1 MTAGASLAAARAAR
15 VGRDGALRLRFE
27 RRGSATVVTGC
38 RYTLPLQVLAPVA
51 LDDPAAVVSMLNP
64 TGGLVG
70 GDRLTIDVGVAEGA
84 HAVLTT
90 PSATRV
96 YRAEAE
102 ETIQSVRLSIGPRAV
117 VEWVPDHTI
126 PFAGSALRQTIDA
139 DLDETAGLILVDAFS
154 AGRIALGEAW
164 QFGVLDSALSIRDR
178 HGWLLHDRFVLRG
191 RAGVARAAGPREAA
205 MRAAGRA
212 GGWGPQARGERYEEA
227 PPAPAFDGLGFAESR
242 PYFAS
247 IAIVGAFDRDRF
259 AAGVE
264 RLVSDGEAT
273 RLGVAALPRRGV
285 LVRCLAPTA
294 PALIGAVES
303 CWRLARLALLGLPP
317 LALRKG

>member
-1 MTAGASLAAARAAR
+1 VTAGAALEAAR
-15 VGRDGALRLRFE
+15 VGRDGALSLRFE
-27 RRGSATVVTGC
+27 RRGPATVVAGC

-51 LDDPAAVVSMLNP
+51 LDDPAAVVSILNP

-70 GDRLTIDVGVAEGA
+70 GDRLSIHVHAAAGA

-96 YRAEAE
+96 YRTEGE
-102 ETIQSVRLSIGPRAV
+102 PTVQSVRLSVGPRAV

-126 PFAGSALRQTIDA
+126 PFAGSALRQSIDV

-164 QFGVLDSALSIRDR
+164 RFAALESAVSIRDAR
-178 HGWLLHDRFVLRG
+178 GWLLHDRFVLRG
-191 RAGVARAAGPREAA
+191 RAGH
-205 MRAAGRA
+205 
-212 GGWGPQARGERYEEA
+212 
-227 PPAPAFDGLGFAESR
+227 PALGGLGFTESR

-247 IAIVGAFDRDRF
+247 IAVMGGFDRDRF
-259 AAGVE
+259 AADVQHLAAG
-264 RLVSDGEAT
+264 GEAA
-273 RLGVAALPRRGV
+273 RLGVAGLPRGGA

-294 PALIGAVES
+294 PTLVDSVEG
-303 CWRLARLALLGLPP
+303 CWRVARRALLGLPP

>member
-1 MTAGASLAAARAAR
+1 MTAGAALDAAR
-15 VGRDGALRLRFE
+15 VGRDGALKLRFE
-27 RRGSATVVTGC
+27 RRGPATVVAGC

-51 LDDPAAVVSMLNP
+51 LDDPAAIVSILNP

-70 GDRLTIDVGVAEGA
+70 GDRLSIDVHVAAGA

-96 YRAEAE
+96 YRTAGEPTVQA
-102 ETIQSVRLSIGPRAV
+102 VRLSVGPRAV

-126 PFAGSALRQTIDA
+126 PFAGSALRQTIDVV
-139 DLDETAGLILVDAFS
+139 LEETAGLILVDAFS

-164 QFGVLDSALSIRDR
+164 RFDVLESAVSVRDPR
-178 HGWLLHDRFVLRG
+178 GWLLHDRFVLRG
-191 RAGVARAAGPREAA
+191 RAGHQG
-205 MRAAGRA
+205 
-212 GGWGPQARGERYEEA
+212 
-227 PPAPAFDGLGFAESR
+227 FDGLGFAESH

-247 IAIVGAFDRDRF
+247 IAIIGAFDSSRL
-259 AAGVE
+259 AADVH
-264 RLVSDGEAT
+264 RLGADGGAA
-273 RLGVAALPRRGV
+273 RLGVALLPRGGA

-294 PALIGAVES
+294 PALIDAIEG
-303 CWRLARLALLGLPP
+303 CWRIGRGALLGLPP

>member
-1 MTAGASLAAARAAR
+1 MTTGAVLDAPR
-15 VGRDGALRLRFE
+15 VGRDGALGLRVE
-27 RRGSATVVTGC
+27 RRGSSSVVVRC

-64 TGGLVG
+64 TGGLAG
-70 GDRLTIDVGVAEGA
+70 GDRLAIDIDVAEGA

-96 YRAEAE
+96 YRTDGD
-102 ETIQSVRLSIGPRAV
+102 ETTQRVRLAIGPRAV

-126 PFAGSALRQTIDA
+126 PFAGSALRQTIECE
-139 DLDETAGLILVDAFS
+139 LDETSGLILVDAFS

-164 QFGVLDSALSIRDR
+164 RFTLLDSAISIRDR
-178 HGWLLHDRFVLRG
+178 QGWLLHDRFVLRG
-191 RAGVARAAGPREAA
+191 GAKEG
-205 MRAAGRA
+205 
-212 GGWGPQARGERYEEA
+212 
-227 PPAPAFDGLGFAESR
+227 PAFDGLGFTDSH

-247 IAIVGAFDRDRF
+247 IAIVGAFDRQRF
-259 AAGVE
+259 AADLA
-264 RLVSDGEAT
+264 RLSGQPGASS
-273 RLGVAALPRRGV
+273 LGAAPLPRRGV

-294 PALIGAVES
+294 PALVAAVEG
-303 CWRLARLALLGLPP
+303 CWALARRALLGLPL

>member
-1 MTAGASLAAARAAR
+1 MTAGAALDASR

-27 RRGSATVVTGC
+27 RRGPATVVVGC

-51 LDDPAAVVSMLNP
+51 LDDPAAIVSILNP

-70 GDRLTIDVGVAEGA
+70 GDRLAIDVHAAAGA

-102 ETIQSVRLSIGPRAV
+102 GATQVVRLSIGPQAT

-126 PFAGSALRQTIDA
+126 PFAGSAFRQTIDV

-154 AGRIALGEAW
+154 AGRIARGEAW
-164 QFGVLDSALSIRDR
+164 RFAVLDSAVSIRDR

-191 RAGVARAAGPREAA
+191 PVAKDD
-205 MRAAGRA
+205 
-212 GGWGPQARGERYEEA
+212 
-227 PPAPAFDGLGFAESR
+227 PAWDGLGFAESH

-247 IAIVGAFDRDRF
+247 IAIVGAFDRERF
-259 AAGVE
+259 AADAR
-264 RLVSDGEAT
+264 RLGANGGAAWV
-273 RLGVAALPRRGV
+273 GVAALARRGA
-285 LVRCLAPTA
+285 LVRCLASTA
-294 PALIGAVES
+294 PVLVDALAG
-303 CWRLARLALLGLPP
+303 CWRLARRALLGLPP

>member
-1 MTAGASLAAARAAR
+1 MTAGASLGAAR
-15 VGRDGALRLRFE
+15 VGRDGALRLRFD
-27 RRGSATVVTGC
+27 RRGSATVVAGC

-70 GDRLTIDVGVAEGA
+70 GDRLSIDVDVAAGA

-96 YRAEAE
+96 YRTEGE
-102 ETIQSVRLSIGPRAV
+102 ETIQSVRLAIGPHAV

-126 PFAGSALRQTIDA
+126 PFAGSALRQTIDVE
-139 DLDETAGLILVDAFS
+139 LDETAGLVLVDAFS

-164 QFGVLDSALSIRDR
+164 RFSVLDSAISIRDQ
-178 HGWLLHDRFVLRG
+178 HGWLLYDRFVLRG
-191 RAGVARAAGPREAA
+191 RADVARADGRGGAA
-205 MRAAGRA
+205 
-212 GGWGPQARGERYEEA
+212 A
-227 PPAPAFDGLGFAESR
+227 PPAEARLHTEDDRAFDGLGFAESR

-259 AAGVE
+259 AADVDQ
-264 RLVSDGEAT
+264 LVGHRDAT
-273 RLGVAALPRRGV
+273 GLGVAALPRRGV
-285 LVRCLAPTA
+285 LVRCLAATA
-294 PALIGAVES
+294 PALVDAIEG
-303 CWRLARLALLGLPP
+303 CWRLARRALLGLPP
-317 LALRKG
+317 LGLRKS